1 MARYG
6 SPAPRDEGKNPLTPF
21 LVAMAVFLL
30 LMVVVVILLVTRL
43 GTARTQIET
52 LTENLNATQQE
63 LDAVLAE
70 LEAATPVPTPTPT
83 PTPAPTPSPSQS
95 ASPEPSEEAS
105 PTPTAAPLLKDTI
118 TQEVLG
124 DVEMPRD
131 ESWFDE
137 AQEAYVSAALTLHVR
152 SGPGTDHEITLI
164 LYCNTKVEVLAKQ
177 DGWSLIRLEDKYGW
191 VASAFLSETE
201 VATPPPYAAGGAT
214 GGTTGGGTTGGGT
227 TGGGTT
233 GGGTTTTPTPT
244 PRPGPATGS
253 NI

>member
-1 MARYG
+1 
-6 SPAPRDEGKNPLTPF
+6 
-21 LVAMAVFLL
+21 MAVFLL

-152 SGPGTDHEITLI
+152 SGPGTGPRVTLI

-191 VASAFLSETE
+191 VARRLP
-201 VATPPPYAAGGAT
+201 VGD
-214 GGTTGGGTTGGGT
+214 GGGHAAALCGGRRYRRHHRRRHHRRRYDWRRHHRRRHDYH
-227 TGGGTT
+227 
-233 GGGTTTTPTPT
+233 PHANAPA
-244 PRPGPATGS
+244 RPATGS